1 MITLT
6 ATLHDGSAIEVE
18 AHGSGPAIFLPVNP
32 KPVEGPEADEKRRWG
47 VDPALGKSLIDS
59 LSDVFTVVAFDYE
72 GHLMAHPAPDTLT
85 PGNIA
90 KDFLAIADAAGAQRF
105 AYYGYS
111 WLALSGLQL
120 AIRTDRLWALIMG
133 GYPPVDGPYSEML
146 KVTKATHEMTIHP
159 EKAAAA
165 NPDSEWDTA
174 EFTLSEGQARQFLT
188 LYEALRGFDDRSV
201 QSKVTCPRLCFA
213 GSTDTIVYSERWGGA
228 TVDMAGPLVNQA
240 AEIRD
245 FGWDVQ
251 VLEGLDHIQAMQ
263 PANALPVVRTWLIS
277 KSSSL

>member
-1 MITLT
+1 MKTLT

-18 AHGSGPAIFLPVNP
+18 AHGSGPAILLPVNP
-32 KPVEGPEADEKRRWG
+32 KPIEGPEADEKRKWG
-47 VDPALGKSLIDS
+47 VDPALGKSLIDG

-72 GHLMAHPAPDTLT
+72 GHWMAHPAPDTLT

-90 KDFLAIADAAGAQRF
+90 KDFLAIADAEGAQRF

-165 NPDSEWDTA
+165 NPESEWDA
-174 EFTLSEGQARQFLT
+174 GEFTMSEGQARQFLT
-188 LYEALRGFDDRSV
+188 LYEALRGFDDRSI
-201 QSKVTCPRLCFA
+201 QSEVTCPRLCFA

-228 TVDMAGPLVNQA
+228 TVDICGPLVNHA
-240 AEIRD
+240 AKIRD

-263 PANALPVVRTWLIS
+263 PANVLPVVRTWLIAQC
-277 KSSSL
+277 SSL

>member
-1 MITLT
+1 MKTLT
-6 ATLHDGSAIEVE
+6 AALHDGSAIEVE
-18 AHGSGPAIFLPVNP
+18 AHGSGPAVLLPVNP
-32 KPVEGPEADEKRRWG
+32 KPVEGPEADEKRKWG
-47 VDPALGKSLIDS
+47 VDPALGKSLIDG

-72 GHLMAHPAPDTLT
+72 GHWMAHPAPDTLT

-111 WLALSGLQL
+111 WLALSGLQF

-165 NPDSEWDTA
+165 NPESEWDTG
-174 EFTLSEGQARQFLT
+174 EFTMSEGQARQFLT

-201 QSKVTCPRLCFA
+201 QSEITCPRLCFA

-228 TVDMAGPLVNQA
+228 TVDIAGPLVNQA
-240 AEIRD
+240 AKIRD

-263 PANALPVVRTWLIS
+263 PANVLPVVKTWLIA